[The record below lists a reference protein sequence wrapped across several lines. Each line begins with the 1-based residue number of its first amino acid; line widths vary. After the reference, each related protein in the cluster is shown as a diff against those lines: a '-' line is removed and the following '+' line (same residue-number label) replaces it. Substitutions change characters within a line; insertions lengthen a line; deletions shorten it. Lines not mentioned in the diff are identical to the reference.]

1 MEDIKR
7 FWVRGSEEHPE
18 AVKAALRHAG
28 VEVYSL
34 GCDNEHRIYFL
45 GELGCE
51 AWDDNSILADAI
63 MTNPNWKELDITP
76 FIKRDTKFEVG
87 DYVICGDTCIGK
99 VESIDSDGKYNVK
112 QKSGYVYLH
121 QEENKLSKWNP
132 EPFEHVLAY
141 DCDRHCM
148 VPDQF
153 LFYNKQNNTYITA
166 YLGPT
171 TKVIPFFEET
181 WGSIKEAHSDLF

>member
-28 VEVYSL
+28 IEVSSL

-76 FIKRDTKFEVG
+76 FIKRDTKFEVD

-99 VESIDSDGKYNVK
+99 AVSIDSDGKYNFMYNELGITKADIRIWIHEAV
-112 QKSGYVYLH
+112 
-121 QEENKLSKWNP
+121 QEEAKKLVENSFNNFSVKREISKELLSKFDNYD
-132 EPFEHVLAY
+132 FKRSLANEI
-141 DCDRHCM
+141 
-148 VPDQF
+148 VS
-153 LFYNKQNNTYITA
+153 KI
-166 YLGPT
+166 
-171 TKVIPFFEET
+171 
-181 WGSIKEAHSDLF
+181 SIAVKE